1 MYFVVCEGAENVKL
15 KRGVLE
21 HRRMIHDQPSVSNS
35 GTIKFFTLLL
45 MIRNRRGLKSGDVVW
60 AGAYPAFLLRQK
72 NSNRWVVEYFGFSN
86 PVGTEK
92 IQNLVA
98 FHINDHA
105 PCPQGESDANFAEAM
120 TETIQFLVD
129 DGCEWGAD
137 GRRTV
142 PPSFAQKYGLVRHV
156 DAAMDRTVYEEIDE
170 PIEEEYEVEVQPK
183 QKKSAQ
189 KPMIFFVAVVIVA
202 VFILWYFM

>member
-1 MYFVVCEGAENVKL
+1 
-15 KRGVLE
+15 
-21 HRRMIHDQPSVSNS
+21 
-35 GTIKFFTLLL
+35 

-86 PVGTEK
+86 LRGTEK
-92 IQNLVA
+92 IQNLIA
-98 FHINDHA
+98 FHIADFV

-129 DGCEWGAD
+129 DGCEWGAS

-142 PPSFAQKYGLVRHV
+142 PASFAQKYGLVRHV
-156 DAAMDRTVYEEIDE
+156 DAVMDRTVEDDLDE
-170 PIEEEYEVEVQPK
+170 TIEEEHEVQMVGPK
-183 QKKSAQ
+183 KTSAQ
-189 KPMIFFVAVVIVA
+189 NPMIFIVAAVIVA

>member
-1 MYFVVCEGAENVKL
+1 
-15 KRGVLE
+15 
-21 HRRMIHDQPSVSNS
+21 
-35 GTIKFFTLLL
+35 

-129 DGCEWGAD
+129 DGCEWGAS

-142 PPSFAQKYGLVRHV
+142 PASFAQKYGLVRHV
-156 DAAMDRTVYEEIDE
+156 GAAMDRTVEDDLDE
-170 PIEEEYEVEVQPK
+170 TIEEKHEVHVVEPK
-183 QKKSAQ
+183 KKSVQ
-189 KPMIFFVAVVIVA
+189 NRMIFIVAVVIVA